1 MSRIEFEEGAV
12 SIDAAVIAEGFGIDA
27 ALVQGLMRDGR
38 ITSTCERGVDEDA
51 GRHRLTFHFSGRS
64 LCIVADGSGRIV
76 ESTMSRRPRRAR
88 RLP

>member
-12 SIDAAVIAEGFGIDA
+12 SIDATVIAEGFGIDA
-27 ALVQGLMRDGR
+27 ALVQGLMKDGR
-38 ITSTCERGVDEDA
+38 ITSVCERGVDEDA

-64 LCIVADGSGRIV
+64 LRIVADGSGEIV
-76 ESTMSRRPRRAR
+76 ESTTSRRPRRAR